1 MKRPSIPHRPD
12 RQRGIALVITLVLLL
27 VMTMIAVVA
36 MRTTT
41 TDLKMTTNTVLLRRA
56 FQNSEGARTAIGDIL
71 SAHMYNGGW
80 PPSLGGVGHKEYDMP
95 ADVFPVDWAQ
105 HFDTNENGMLAKVPP
120 DGDDLAHVRNPDLRF
135 KHDLNNDNVVD
146 TNDMFANIW
155 ITYLQ
160 TRLVEGGSAQVAAGT
175 TGAGASNGNALTFL
189 DVRSRGAAPGNA
201 QLYTGAEY
209 RALVR

>member
-1 MKRPSIPHRPD
+1 MQRPSISHRPG

-95 ADVFPVDWAQ
+95 ADVFPTDWAQ
-105 HFDTNENGMLAKVPP
+105 HFDTNENGTLDQVGPP
-120 DGDDLAHVRNPDLRF
+120 TFSRDPDIRF

-155 ITYLQ
+155 VTYLQ
-160 TRLVEGGSAQVAAGT
+160 TRLVEGGSAQVGAGT

-201 QLYTGAEY
+201 QLITGAEY